1 MRPTSL
7 ESNFITVTDDSVGR
21 LKSLFVKKGDA
32 ELRHKLK
39 SSPFNVAYD
48 VVRLRAAELI
58 AEGDADRA
66 ITMGRH
72 INELI
77 QRSHATL
84 DTTVLHAAVMQVL
97 TAVFIATE
105 SYEAALSTAAD
116 TLTLLS
122 QEPRRKDEPFLQVLG
137 ALLYDLSFL
146 HIVRKEYK
154 AAERTL
160 EKSMRIFERLAKMNP
175 DRYGSAHIMA
185 LNASTSV
192 YRSRVKQ
199 VNLLAHFQVAT
210 STYLEM
216 VNSGIHDA
224 MDRLIESLAN
234 EGEMLMQLGKYRD
247 AVQYYSRALKY
258 LSKLSPEF
266 SERHLKLSIKLSE
279 ALLHTR
285 STRQK
290 GVHLLNT
297 LLQKAVRMKSGK
309 YVKEIE
315 TLLDEKTTGKFD
327 ILALWHKAFPK

>member
-48 VVRLRAAELI
+48 VVRGRAAELI
-58 AEGDADRA
+58 AEGDADCA

-160 EKSMRIFERLAKMNP
+160 EKSMRVFERLAKMNP

-247 AVQYYSRALKY
+247 AVQYYSRALD
-258 LSKLSPEF
+258 
-266 SERHLKLSIKLSE
+266 R
-279 ALLHTR
+279 
-285 STRQK
+285 
-290 GVHLLNT
+290 
-297 LLQKAVRMKSGK
+297 KS
-309 YVKEIE
+309 VV
-315 TLLDEKTTGKFD
+315 
-327 ILALWHKAFPK
+327 

>member
-1 MRPTSL
+1 MCTR
-7 ESNFITVTDDSVGR
+7 DS
-21 LKSLFVKKGDA
+21 
-32 ELRHKLK
+32 
-39 SSPFNVAYD
+39 
-48 VVRLRAAELI
+48 
-58 AEGDADRA
+58 
-66 ITMGRH
+66 
-72 INELI
+72 
-77 QRSHATL
+77 
-84 DTTVLHAAVMQVL
+84 
-97 TAVFIATE
+97 
-105 SYEAALSTAAD
+105 
-116 TLTLLS
+116 
-122 QEPRRKDEPFLQVLG
+122 RKDEPFLQVLG

-160 EKSMRIFERLAKMNP
+160 EKSMRVFERLAKMNP

>member
-1 MRPTSL
+1 MR
-7 ESNFITVTDDSVGR
+7 V
-21 LKSLFVKKGDA
+21 
-32 ELRHKLK
+32 
-39 SSPFNVAYD
+39 
-48 VVRLRAAELI
+48 
-58 AEGDADRA
+58 
-66 ITMGRH
+66 
-72 INELI
+72 
-77 QRSHATL
+77 
-84 DTTVLHAAVMQVL
+84 
-97 TAVFIATE
+97 
-105 SYEAALSTAAD
+105 
-116 TLTLLS
+116 
-122 QEPRRKDEPFLQVLG
+122 
-137 ALLYDLSFL
+137 
-146 HIVRKEYK
+146 
-154 AAERTL
+154 
-160 EKSMRIFERLAKMNP
+160 FERLAKMNP

>member
-21 LKSLFVKKGDA
+21 LKSLFVNKGDA

-39 SSPFNVAYD
+39 NSPFNVAYD
-48 VVRLRAAELI
+48 VVRGRAAELI

-66 ITMGRH
+66 IMMGRH

-77 QRSHATL
+77 QRSHATF

-97 TAVFIATE
+97 TAVFVATE

-160 EKSMRIFERLAKMNP
+160 EKSMRVFERLAKMNP

-279 ALLHTR
+279 ALLQDR
-285 STRQK
+285 
-290 GVHLLNT
+290 
-297 LLQKAVRMKSGK
+297 KS
-309 YVKEIE
+309 VV
-315 TLLDEKTTGKFD
+315 
-327 ILALWHKAFPK
+327 

>member
-21 LKSLFVKKGDA
+21 LKSLFVNKGDA

-39 SSPFNVAYD
+39 NSPFNVAYD
-48 VVRLRAAELI
+48 VVRGRAAELI
-58 AEGDADRA
+58 AEGD
-66 ITMGRH
+66 
-72 INELI
+72 
-77 QRSHATL
+77 
-84 DTTVLHAAVMQVL
+84 
-97 TAVFIATE
+97 
-105 SYEAALSTAAD
+105 AD

-160 EKSMRIFERLAKMNP
+160 EKSMRVFERLAKMNP